1 MISYM
6 RLHKMNPSLYKKK
19 YIYGMACNKPKF
31 QRSFF
36 ALSAIHRR
44 RVFACEAQRYTIYHP
59 FFFDRLGV
67 VGSRA
72 TTVSN
77 LYPIQDIPL
86 YPQRVRHRRHDGM
99 NMGLLHDVDR
109 SCQML
114 LVSVVEACTCHGTF
128 HPALSPA
135 DV

>member
-1 MISYM
+1 MGFLFLDDIFSDFPKKKKKKNTTISYM

-59 FFFDRLGV
+59 
-67 VGSRA
+67 
-72 TTVSN
+72 
-77 LYPIQDIPL
+77 
-86 YPQRVRHRRHDGM
+86 
-99 NMGLLHDVDR
+99 
-109 SCQML
+109 
-114 LVSVVEACTCHGTF
+114 
-128 HPALSPA
+128 LSLTG
-135 DV
+135 